1 MILHAIPL
9 LHPTPWL
16 LLLYPTSLG
25 HLLPQPLLY
34 PTPSLYPTRLVL
46 CPDPQLC
53 SAGRMG
59 EEQREGEDQ
68 PVVLV
73 LYREGRWMPSRTAE
87 VG

>member
-16 LLLYPTSLG
+16 LLYPTSLR
-25 HLLPQPLLY
+25 HLIPQPLLY

-53 SAGRMG
+53 SAGWMG
-59 EEQREGEDQ
+59 EEQLEGEAQ

-73 LYREGRWMPSRTAE
+73 LSREGRWMLSRTAE